1 METKFYEI
9 RKTDEYKNADSVYT
23 LLPINYK
30 YRIESLISKEVYTAL
45 LFSHNVLSKIECYCD
60 KFFDCKEHGLSYE
73 LGCYFQ
79 KHKYQHAG
87 FIESDINRFNSL
99 LRVYNSEQ
107 FPEEYRLI
115 SELVNDLKSFLEDWL
130 IFEKEHPELF
140 KTFLNYGKEIS

>member
-9 RKTDEYKNADSVYT
+9 KKTDEFIDADGVYI
-23 LLPINYK
+23 LLPENYK
-30 YRIESLISKEVYTAL
+30 YRIEPLIRKEIYAAL
-45 LFSHNVLSKIECYCD
+45 IFKHNVLSKIEDYCC
-60 KFFDCKEHGLSYE
+60 KFFESKEHGLSYE

-79 KHKYQHAG
+79 KRKYQHEG

-99 LRVYNSEQ
+99 LKVYNSEQ

-140 KTFLNYGKEIS
+140 KTF